1 MFSLDFIKL
10 MLCMKPAHQFKIWW
24 AEMRKKI
31 EAYPKPSQTSKMD
44 LFAKI
49 VNGFHLLT
57 NFVKS
62 FILNVWLGSECASR
76 GGYAWSP
83 PQRWH
88 SSSWA
93 MKFGRLRF
101 IAQSSSPEHS
111 HNLRTFCSKL
121 IVFYKKVLLVLVIL
135 QILVQ

>member
-1 MFSLDFIKL
+1 
-10 MLCMKPAHQFKIWW
+10 MKSAHQFKIWW

-62 FILNVWLGSECASR
+62 FILNVWLGSEFASR
-76 GGYAWSP
+76 GGYSKRGFLILGP
-83 PQRWH
+83 HRGDDIHRLGRWNLVTSD
-88 SSSWA
+88 SSL
-93 MKFGRLRF
+93 KVRR
-101 IAQSSSPEHS
+101 QSIPTICEYS
-111 HNLRTFCSKL
+111 
-121 IVFYKKVLLVLVIL
+121 VLNS
-135 QILVQ
+135 

>member
-76 GGYAWSP
+76 GGYSKTGFLMLGP
-83 PQRWH
+83 HRGDDIHLLGRWNLVA
-88 SSSWA
+88 SD
-93 MKFGRLRF
+93 
-101 IAQSSSPEHS
+101 SSPKVRRQSIPTTCAHS
-111 HNLRTFCSKL
+111 VLNSLSSTKR
-121 IVFYKKVLLVLVIL
+121 FY
-135 QILVQ
+135 